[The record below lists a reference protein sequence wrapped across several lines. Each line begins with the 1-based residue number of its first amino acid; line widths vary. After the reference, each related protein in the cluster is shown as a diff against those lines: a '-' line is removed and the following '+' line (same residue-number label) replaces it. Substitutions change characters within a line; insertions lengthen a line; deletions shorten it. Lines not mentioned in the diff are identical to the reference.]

1 MQRLDEQGQKMLL
14 DYEWHDFFGN
24 LGVLLIIV
32 SYFWMQIGRIS
43 GQSPVYS
50 LVNALGAALVLISLY
65 YEFNL
70 SAALV
75 ESFWLLISLLGLFLG
90 TRKGHGVSMR
100 PDAEPPARQPD

>member
-1 MQRLDEQGQKMLL
+1 MMLN
-14 DYEWHDFFGN
+14 YEWHDFFGN
-24 LGVLLIIV
+24 LGVLLIIS

-50 LVNALGAALVLISLY
+50 LVNAIGAALVLVSLY

-70 SAALV
+70 SAALI

-90 TRKGHGVSMR
+90 TRKGHALALRRES
-100 PDAEPPARQPD
+100 ESPARQAD

>member
-1 MQRLDEQGQKMLL
+1 MML

-24 LGVLLIIV
+24 LGVLLIIG

-43 GQSPVYS
+43 GQSTVYS
-50 LVNALGAALVLISLY
+50 LVNAIGAALVLISLY

-70 SAALV
+70 SAALI

-90 TRKGHGVSMR
+90 RRKGYGLSLQ
-100 PDAEPPARQPD
+100 PESKPPARQAD

>member
-1 MQRLDEQGQKMLL
+1 MML

-24 LGVLLIIV
+24 LGVLLIIG

-43 GQSPVYS
+43 GQSPLYS
-50 LVNALGAALVLISLY
+50 LVNAIGAALVLVSLY

-70 SAALV
+70 SAALI

-90 TRKGHGVSMR
+90 TRKGQRLELRRNS
-100 PDAEPPARQPD
+100 EPSARQAD

>member
-1 MQRLDEQGQKMLL
+1 ML

-24 LGVLLIIV
+24 LGVLLIIS

-43 GQSPVYS
+43 GQSPLYS
-50 LVNALGAALVLISLY
+50 LVNAIGAALVLVSLY

-70 SAALV
+70 SAALI

-90 TRKGHGVSMR
+90 TRKGHRLELRGNS
-100 PDAEPPARQPD
+100 EPPARQAD

>member
-1 MQRLDEQGQKMLL
+1 ML

-24 LGVLLIIV
+24 LGVLLIIG

-43 GQSPVYS
+43 GQSPLYS
-50 LVNALGAALVLISLY
+50 LVNAIGAALVLVSLY

-70 SAALV
+70 SAALI

-90 TRKGHGVSMR
+90 KRKGHRLALRRDS
-100 PDAEPPARQPD
+100 EPPARQAD

>member
-1 MQRLDEQGQKMLL
+1 MLL

-24 LGVLLIIV
+24 LGVLLIII
-32 SYFWMQIGRIS
+32 SYFWLQIGRIS
-43 GQSPVYS
+43 GQNPIYS
-50 LVNALGAALVLISLY
+50 LVNAVGAALVLISLY

-90 TRKGHGVSMR
+90 TRKGRSLALR
-100 PDAEPPARQPD
+100 SDSETSARQAD

>member
-1 MQRLDEQGQKMLL
+1 ML

-24 LGVLLIIV
+24 LGVLLIIG

-43 GQSPVYS
+43 GQNPVYS
-50 LVNALGAALVLISLY
+50 SVNAIGAALVLISLY

-70 SAALV
+70 SAALI

-90 TRKGHGVSMR
+90 TRRRHGVAMHPNSES
-100 PDAEPPARQPD
+100 AARRTD